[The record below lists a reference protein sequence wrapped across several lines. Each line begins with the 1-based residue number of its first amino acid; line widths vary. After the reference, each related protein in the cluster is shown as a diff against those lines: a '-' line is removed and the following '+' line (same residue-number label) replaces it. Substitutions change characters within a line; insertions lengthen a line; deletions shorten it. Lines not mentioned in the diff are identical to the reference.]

1 VELADRHI
9 VVTGAA
15 SGIGRA
21 MVERFAEE
29 RPKAIVCADLHSDAL
44 HAAAESVDG
53 LAVPTDV
60 SRPDQIHDLV
70 AAAREAN
77 GPIDLFVS
85 NAGIAGPLGGP
96 EAPDEEIQRTWEI
109 NVMAHIWAARELIP
123 EMVERGE
130 GYLLSTASAA
140 GVLSQVSAI
149 AYSATKHAAVA
160 VAEWISINYA
170 DSGITV
176 SCLCPQGVRTPM
188 LEEAT
193 GDDTAGAAALRAA
206 GVIEP
211 SEVADAVVETI
222 REERFFVLPHPE
234 VADFMALKGGN
245 PERWLAGMR
254 KIVRNNG
261 GPTTYRPTD

>member
-1 VELADRHI
+1 VELADRHV

-21 MVERFAEE
+21 CVERFAEE
-29 RPKAIVCADLHSDAL
+29 RPRAIVCADLESDAL
-44 HAAAESVDG
+44 DAVAASVGG
-53 LAVPTDV
+53 LAVPCDV
-60 SRPDQIHDLV
+60 SQPDQIHALV
-70 AAAREAN
+70 ARAQEAN
-77 GPIDLFVS
+77 GAIDLFFS

-96 EAPDEEIQRTWEI
+96 EAPDDEWQRIWEI
-109 NVMAHIWAARELIP
+109 NTMAHVWAARELIP
-123 EMVERGE
+123 VMVERGE
-130 GYLLSTASAA
+130 GYLVSTASAA

-160 VAEWISINYA
+160 IAEWISINYA
-170 DSGITV
+170 DSGIRV

-193 GDDTAGAAALRAA
+193 GDDNAGAAALRVA

-211 SEVADAVVETI
+211 GDAADAVVDAI
-222 REERFFVLPHPE
+222 REERFYILPHPE
-234 VADFMALKGGN
+234 VADFMALRGGN

-254 KIVRNNG
+254 KIVRKNG
-261 GPTTYRPTD
+261 GPTTYRPAP